1 MVDGAGRPYQTPSE
15 GGCASVG
22 ACGNAH
28 HRLDRAARQANG
40 APWAYLRRICLSGDR
55 PQIAWPDPGADS
67 SGVERMVYTHR
78 QRGFDSLSAHHPK
91 INHMNL
97 NVKSRLWTTRE
108 PAWGTLLAKDVD
120 SSLGILFHG

>member
-1 MVDGAGRPYQTPSE
+1 MVDGAGRPYQTLSE

-40 APWAYLRRICLSGDR
+40 APCASLRRICLSGDR
-55 PQIAWPDPGADS
+55 AQIAWPDPGADS

-91 INHMNL
+91 INHLNL

-108 PAWGTLLAKDVD
+108 AAWSTLPAEGVD
-120 SSLGILFHG
+120 SSYGIFARG